1 MKNNVM
7 TYILFFVG
15 CIRSFACDCDSP
27 KPILEFYSS
36 KYVFEGLVTNKKF
49 SKDSA
54 TYTIKIK
61 VIKNYKKGSIQ
72 KELSFTFYY
81 KKENAVGSSCYS
93 EVYKNQKLLVFASE
107 YKGKLVFDTMCSNSQ
122 VIREHGVDSLLQKV
136 LDHGNEFKL
145 EDYIYGNEL
154 NVRYEFN
161 IPKPI
166 TNIDSIFKYEK
177 AYKNDKS
184 FGLFALFINKK
195 GELVSVFNFLDW
207 HYSYGEFK
215 FDPVFGL
222 LKDFHVKS
230 KRPLNDFEIHIIE
243 LLKKVK
249 TWELKRN
256 NESQIAVDYM
266 AFIYVEFDEKTMKW
280 VYELR

>member
-1 MKNNVM
+1 MK
-7 TYILFFVG
+7 YLKIIIFFFFFG
-15 CIRSFACDCDSP
+15 CIKIFACDCYSP

-36 KYVFEGLVTNKKF
+36 KYVFEGLVVNKKF
-49 SKDSA
+49 TKDSA
-54 TYTIKIK
+54 TYTIKVK
-61 VIKNYKKGSIQ
+61 VLKSYKRGSIP

-81 KKENAVGSSCYS
+81 KKENSVWSSCYS

-107 YKGKLVFDTMCSNSQ
+107 YKGNLGFDTMCSNSQ
-122 VIREHGVDSLLQKV
+122 VIREDGINPVLQKV

-145 EDYIYGNEL
+145 EDYIYGNESD
-154 NVRYEFN
+154 VKYEFN

-177 AYKNDKS
+177 AWKSDKS

-195 GELVSVFNFLDW
+195 GELESVFNFLDW
-207 HYSYGEFK
+207 NYSYGEFK
-215 FDPVFGL
+215 FDPFFGL

-230 KRPLNDFEIHIIE
+230 KRPLTDFEIHTIE

-249 TWELKRN
+249 VWELKRN
-256 NESQIAVDYM
+256 NKSQIIVDYM
-266 AFIYVEFDEKTMKW
+266 TFIYVEFDEKKMEW
-280 VYELR
+280 FYELR